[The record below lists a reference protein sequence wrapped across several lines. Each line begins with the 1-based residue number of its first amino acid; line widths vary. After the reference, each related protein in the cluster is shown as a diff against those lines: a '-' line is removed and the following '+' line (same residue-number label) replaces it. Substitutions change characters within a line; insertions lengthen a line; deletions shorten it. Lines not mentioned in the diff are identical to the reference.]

1 MSIPM
6 NLIEHAYEWQ
16 AWLGPATLDMS
27 DAQLTQFITCATTI
41 TDLYDPDDPDDADG
55 RERALSAALQ
65 VILGETTLEDV
76 GAAEQRAYAAYVH
89 ACDATTG
96 ALVAERANNRP
107 ITNLAATAGV
117 TRQTVYKRLTPKERR

>member
-1 MSIPM
+1 MSIPDT
-6 NLIEHAYEWQ
+6 LREQAREWQ

-41 TDLYDPDDPDDADG
+41 TDLYDPDDADG

-65 VILGETTLEDV
+65 VILGETALEDV

-96 ALVAERANNRP
+96 ALVAERANPGPN
-107 ITNLAATAGV
+107 TTLGETAGV
-117 TRQTVYKRLTPKERR
+117 TRKTV

>member
-1 MSIPM
+1 MSIPDT
-6 NLIEHAYEWQ
+6 LREQAREWQ

-41 TDLYDPDDPDDADG
+41 TDLYDPDDTDG

-65 VILGETTLEDV
+65 VILGEAILEDV
-76 GAAEQRAYAAYVH
+76 GAAEQCAYAAYVH

-107 ITNLAATAGV
+107 ITNLAARAGV

>member
-1 MSIPM
+1 MSIPT
-6 NLIEHAYEWQ
+6 NLIEQAREWQ
-16 AWLGPATLDMS
+16 AWLGPASLDMS

-41 TDLYDPDDPDDADG
+41 TDLYDTDG

-96 ALVAERANNRP
+96 ALVVERANNRP
-107 ITNLAATAGV
+107 IANLAAMAGV
-117 TRQTVYKRLTPKERR
+117 TRQTVYKRLTPNKEQR

>member
-1 MSIPM
+1 MSIPT
-6 NLIEHAYEWQ
+6 NLIEQAREWQ

-27 DAQLTQFITCATTI
+27 DAQLTKFITCATTI
-41 TDLYDPDDPDDADG
+41 TALYDPDDADG

-76 GAAEQRAYAAYVH
+76 GAVEQRAYAAYVH

-96 ALVAERANNRP
+96 ALVVERANNRP
-107 ITNLAATAGV
+107 IANLATMAGV
-117 TRQTVYKRLTPKERR
+117 TRQTVYKRLTPNKEQR